1 MKGKF
6 IMFDG
11 LDGSGKGTLANALKE
26 YHEDKNKKVFDLREY
41 WKENNDIPDITALQ
55 EYDIIISSE
64 PTHSMI
70 GKVIREEIISKNA
83 RKYSGLST
91 AHAFSL
97 DREILYKKLIIPALR
112 AGKTVIQERGVIT
125 SMVYQPVQLERITLR
140 DIIHLPGNM
149 LALKNAPDF
158 LIITTVS
165 PAIVMKRLQAREKQD
180 NAIFEERLFQR
191 KIDERYRSEWL
202 RKTFEK
208 QGTKV
213 IYFDTD
219 EPKTP
224 EDSCKEIIELW
235 EKLNNE
241 HTVVRHM

>member
-1 MKGKF
+1 
-6 IMFDG
+6 MFDG
-11 LDGSGKGTLANALKE
+11 LDGSGKGTLVNALKE
-26 YHEDKNKKVFDLREY
+26 YYEDKNKKVFDLREY
-41 WKENNDIPDITALQ
+41 WKENNDIPDITQLQ
-55 EYDIIISSE
+55 EFDIIISSE

-91 AHAFSL
+91 AHAFAL
-97 DREILYKKLIIPALR
+97 DREILYKKVIIPALR
-112 AGKTVIQERGVIT
+112 AGKTIIQERGVIT
-125 SMVYQPVQLERITLR
+125 SLVYQPVQLERITLR
-140 DIIHLPGNM
+140 DIIYLPGNM
-149 LALKNAPDF
+149 LALKNTPDF

-165 PAIVMKRLQAREKQD
+165 PATVMKRLEAREKKD
-180 NAIFEERLFQR
+180 NAIFEERMFQR

-202 RKTFEK
+202 RKIFEK

-219 EPKTP
+219 EPKTV
-224 EDSCKEIIELW
+224 EDSSREIIELW
-235 EKLNNE
+235 EQENKE

>member
-6 IMFDG
+6 VMFDG
-11 LDGSGKGTLANALKE
+11 LDGSGKGTLVNALKE
-26 YHEDKNKKVFDLREY
+26 YYEDKNKKVFDLREY
-41 WKENNDIPDITALQ
+41 WKEHNDIPEITELQ
-55 EYDIIISSE
+55 EFDVIISSE

-70 GKVIREEIISKNA
+70 GKVIREEMIVKNE
-83 RKYSGLST
+83 RRYSGLST

-112 AGKTVIQERGVIT
+112 AGKMIFQERGVIT
-125 SMVYQPVQLERITLR
+125 SMVYQPVQLEKITLR
-140 DIIHLPGNM
+140 DIIHLPGNT

-165 PAIVMKRLQAREKQD
+165 PATVMKRLKAREKQD

-191 KIDERYRSEWL
+191 KIDERYRSQWL
-202 RKTFEK
+202 KTVFEK
-208 QGTKV
+208 QGSKV

-219 EPKTP
+219 EPKTV
-224 EDSCKEIIELW
+224 EQSKQEIVELW
-235 EKLNNE
+235 EKENNE